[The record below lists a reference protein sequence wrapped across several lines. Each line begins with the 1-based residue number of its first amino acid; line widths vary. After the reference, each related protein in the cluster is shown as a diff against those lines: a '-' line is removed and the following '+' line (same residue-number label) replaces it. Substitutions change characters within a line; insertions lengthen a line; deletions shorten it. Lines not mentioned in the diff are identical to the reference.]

1 LHSQASAPPLQ
12 PQNSPPGITGKN
24 LSRSFVA
31 SDTRDLLAL
40 DDVSLTVQPGEFV
53 AIIGPSG
60 CGKTTL
66 LKILGGL
73 LEPDNGSVL
82 IGDSTTQSARRRKS
96 IGYVFQEPALLP
108 WSTVQENIRLPLEV
122 NTKSHESDGD
132 TSGVEK
138 AMTAVGLEEFA
149 AYYPHQLS
157 GGMKQRVALARTFAF
172 NSTLLLMDEPFGS
185 LDEITREA
193 MRYELLGLWE
203 ATGKT
208 VVFVTHSVPEAIVL
222 ADRVVVMSG
231 RPGRVVAEITIDLP
245 RPRDEQLERST
256 RFLELTSQV
265 RRALS
270 AGARAAG
277 ANPGTGALGR

>member
-1 LHSQASAPPLQ
+1 LHSQASAQPPKRHQAL
-12 PQNSPPGITGKN
+12 NTPPGITGNN

-31 SDTRDLLAL
+31 SDRPDLLAL

-73 LEPDNGSVL
+73 LQPDHGSVF
-82 IGDSTTQSARRRKS
+82 IGNSSTESARQRKS

-108 WSTVQENIRLPLEV
+108 WRTVRENIQLPLEV
-122 NTKSHESDGD
+122 NTRAHKGHESEP
-132 TSGVEK
+132 GVEN
-138 AMTAVGLEEFA
+138 AMSAVGLQEFA

-231 RPGRVVAEITIDLP
+231 RPGAVVAEIPIDLP
-245 RPRDEQLERST
+245 RPRDEQLERSP

-265 RRALS
+265 RQALAAS
-270 AGARAAG
+270 AKGK
-277 ANPGTGALGR
+277 